1 MYFSIKLTMSNTEIQ
16 SKINE
21 LKSKLLGDMMSDME
35 IRDQIHN
42 LEMTLNGVKPEDS
55 HFDCIGCG
63 SLPYFPIQK
72 LANIFPSNS
81 SLEISPV
88 IVPK

>member
-1 MYFSIKLTMSNTEIQ
+1 MYFSIKLTISNTEIQ

-21 LKSKLLGDMMSDME
+21 LKSKLSGDMMSDME

-63 SLPYFPIQK
+63 S
-72 LANIFPSNS
+72 
-81 SLEISPV
+81 
-88 IVPK
+88 